1 MPAGRKP
8 KYQSAEKFGN
18 DIIAYFH
25 NCDDAHQMPN
35 KAGLC
40 VWLKQRYRLVDVGL
54 SNFRELEGTTAQPLL
69 FE

>member
-40 VWLKQRYRLVDVGL
+40 VWLKISRDTYNEYKKRFPTRR
-54 SNFRELEGTTAQPLL
+54 N
-69 FE
+69 